1 MLDTAEIP
9 VLDKKHTYWLML
21 QGEILADVVTQLEV
35 QGYAAD
41 TVVEN
46 GTLGTN
52 PVRIYKLN
60 KK

>member
-1 MLDTAEIP
+1 
-9 VLDKKHTYWLML
+9 ML
-21 QGEILADVVTQLEV
+21 QGEVPADIEAQLEA

-41 TVVEN
+41 AVVEN